1 MASYLKEA
9 IAEYTTEENLALYQK
24 VFGAVMGDKIN
35 DLVSGHPERLL
46 TFRENTSIGHK
57 VAAFVEL
64 ARRMM
69 TPIGRIS
76 FTSSVDVAH
85 AYMPKFAGKKQEEFV
100 VVLLD
105 ARNCLI
111 EDRVI
116 TVGSLTASIVHPR
129 EVFKA
134 AILAKYER
142 ELRGLSR
149 PVGTGRARLT
159 EEQMQQAREFPITQL
174 LDGKKEG
181 DLMLCPA
188 HDDTRDSLHI
198 YKDRVHCYSCGFHAN
213 SVGWMMKTRDMTF
226 IEAVRDLIS

>member
-134 AILAKYER
+134 AIQVSAAAMILVHNHPSGDPAPSQDDLKITAQLVDAAKIMDIRILDHLIIGADRFVSLAAK
-142 ELRGLSR
+142 GL
-149 PVGTGRARLT
+149 
-159 EEQMQQAREFPITQL
+159 M
-174 LDGKKEG
+174 
-181 DLMLCPA
+181 
-188 HDDTRDSLHI
+188 
-198 YKDRVHCYSCGFHAN
+198 
-213 SVGWMMKTRDMTF
+213 
-226 IEAVRDLIS
+226 